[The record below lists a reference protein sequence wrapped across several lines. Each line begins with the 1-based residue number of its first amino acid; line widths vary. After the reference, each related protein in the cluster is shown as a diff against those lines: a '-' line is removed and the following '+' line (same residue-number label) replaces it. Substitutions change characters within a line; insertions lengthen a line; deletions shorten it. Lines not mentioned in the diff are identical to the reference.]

1 MSPTETNDEIPM
13 PSLDRCSVSDTP
25 IPPDWTTR
33 PAVPSSGRSRPKVA
47 SSPMPGT
54 AMPKQFGPTSRMP
67 YLRQVASRSGPAAPS
82 PEVTT
87 TSERTPRRPHCSATS
102 GTAGA
107 GTATIAR
114 STSSGRSATERTHG
128 TPATSSACGL
138 TG

>member
-1 MSPTETNDEIPM
+1 M
-13 PSLDRCSVSDTP
+13 PSLDRCPVSDTP

-33 PAVPSSGRSRPKVA
+33 PAVPVSGWSRPKVA

-54 AMPKQFGPTSRMP
+54 AMPKQFGPTRRIP
-67 YLRQVASRSGPAAPS
+67 YLRQVASSSGPAAPS

-87 TSERTPRRPHCSATS
+87 TSARTPRRPHCLATS
-102 GTAGA
+102 GTAAA

-114 STSSGRSATERTHG
+114 STPSGRSAMARTQG